1 MKDESFMEA
10 WLLFAGTVVTAASSV
25 IAVIITNNKAYRDIL
40 QQIEVTNAVRDEK
53 IEELTREVRLH
64 NNFAQ
69 RIPVVEGDMKV
80 IREQIKVVNHRIE
93 DLEGK

>member
-1 MKDESFMEA
+1 MEA

-25 IAVIITNNKAYRDIL
+25 IAVIITNNKAHRDIL

-53 IEELTREVRLH
+53 IEELTREVRFH

-69 RIPVVEGDMKV
+69 RMPVVEGDMKV

>member
-1 MKDESFMEA
+1 MEA

-25 IAVIITNNKAYRDIL
+25 IAVIITNNKAHRDIL
-40 QQIEVTNAVRDEK
+40 QQLEVANAVRDEK

-69 RIPVVEGDMKV
+69 RMPVVEGDMKV

>member
-1 MKDESFMEA
+1 MEA

-25 IAVIITNNKAYRDIL
+25 IAVIITNNKAHRDIL

-69 RIPVVEGDMKV
+69 RMPVVEGDMKV
-80 IREQIKVVNHRIE
+80 IKEQIKVVNHRIE

>member
-1 MKDESFMEA
+1 MEA

-25 IAVIITNNKAYRDIL
+25 IAVIITNNKAHRDIL

-69 RIPVVEGDMKV
+69 RMPIVEGDMKV

>member
-1 MKDESFMEA
+1 MEA

-25 IAVIITNNKAYRDIL
+25 IAVIITNNKAHRDIL

-69 RIPVVEGDMKV
+69 RMPVVEGDMKV

>member
-1 MKDESFMEA
+1 MEA

-25 IAVIITNNKAYRDIL
+25 IAVVITNNKAHRDIL
-40 QQIEVTNAVRDEK
+40 QKIEVANAVRDEK

-69 RIPVVEGDMKV
+69 RMPVVEGDMKV

>member
-1 MKDESFMEA
+1 MEA

-25 IAVIITNNKAYRDIL
+25 IAVIITNNKAHKDIL

-69 RIPVVEGDMKV
+69 RMPVVEGDMKV

>member
-1 MKDESFMEA
+1 MEA
-10 WLLFAGTVVTAASSV
+10 WLLFAGTVVTAVSSV
-25 IAVIITNNKAYRDIL
+25 IAVIITNNKAHRDIL

-69 RIPVVEGDMKV
+69 RMPVVEGDMKV

>member
-1 MKDESFMEA
+1 MEA

-25 IAVIITNNKAYRDIL
+25 IAVVITNNKAHRDIL

-69 RIPVVEGDMKV
+69 RMPVVEGDMKV

>member
-1 MKDESFMEA
+1 MKEESFMEA

-25 IAVIITNNKAYRDIL
+25 IAVVITNNKAHRDIL

-69 RIPVVEGDMKV
+69 RMPVVEGDMKV

>member
-1 MKDESFMEA
+1 MEA

-25 IAVIITNNKAYRDIL
+25 IAVVITNNKAHRDIL
-40 QQIEVTNAVRDEK
+40 QQLEVANAVRDEK

-69 RIPVVEGDMKV
+69 RMPVVEGDMKV